1 MSKKLVLKNN
11 PLLAGPAFAEREKS
25 GVPYREI
32 PLSVIERD
40 VNQPRVNFDEDKLK
54 ELASSI
60 KNYGVLSPI
69 LVKPGKV
76 NGRYVIVAGERR
88 VRAARL
94 AGLSTIPAVVDQD
107 DGNDDSRVLSIQLV
121 ENLQRSELTPLERA
135 NALSALK
142 EANNLSIREVA
153 DKLGMSKSMV
163 QRSLDLLNLP
173 DDLLNALRN
182 GASESK
188 ILLLSKI
195 DDKALRAKYLKDIDS
210 FTRSEIE
217 TKVSDVKPSLNKKKI
232 KKNNSNPEDERIADE
247 IQSTIGL
254 KVKLVRPNIDSE
266 SGKLVIDF
274 YSEDDLQVLFRK
286 LVS

>member
-1 MSKKLVLKNN
+1 MSKKLILANN
-11 PLLAGPAFAEREKS
+11 PLLRGPALAEREKS

-40 VNQPRVNFDEDKLK
+40 VNQPRVNFDEEKLK
-54 ELASSI
+54 ELALSI
-60 KNYGVLSPI
+60 KKYGVLSPI
-69 LVKPGKV
+69 LVKPAKAA
-76 NGRYVIVAGERR
+76 GRYVIVAGERR
-88 VRAARL
+88 VRASRL
-94 AGLSTIPAVVDQD
+94 AGLTTIPAIIDQK
-107 DGNDDSRVLSIQLV
+107 DDSDDARVLSIQLV

-142 EANNLSIREVA
+142 EANNFSIREVA
-153 DKLGMSKSMV
+153 DNLGMSKSMV

-188 ILLLSKI
+188 ILLLAKV
-195 DDKALRAKYLKDIDS
+195 DDKSLRAQYLKDLDS
-210 FTRSEIE
+210 ITRNEIE
-217 TKVSDVKPSLNKKKI
+217 SKVAEVKPTSNKKKI

-254 KVKLVRPNIDSE
+254 KVKLVRPNIDAE
-266 SGKLVIDF
+266 CGKLVIDILRMICKF
-274 YSEDDLQVLFRK
+274 YLEN
-286 LVS
+286 